1 MATERQVVEQL
12 VHDYGTRLYTFCR
25 RLAFTPGDADDLYQQ
40 TYLRI
45 LDMKGTLD
53 LSHNPA
59 GFLMSVATRLWSDER
74 RKFARRQRIVPLHY
88 NNVQV
93 NEVPDEKSTE
103 RMVEQQQTQIELR
116 EAVQQLSDA
125 LRVPVLLY
133 YMGDMS
139 VQDISSALRI
149 PQGTVK
155 SRLHQ
160 ARQKLKLRLEESGYD
175 G

>member
-25 RLAFTPGDADDLYQQ
+25 RLTFTSGDADDLYQQ

-53 LSHNPA
+53 LTHNPA

-74 RKFARRQRIVPLHY
+74 RKFARRQRIAPVHY
-88 NNVQV
+88 SNDQV

-103 RMVEQQQTQIELR
+103 QMVEQQHR
-116 EAVQQLSDA
+116 YS
-125 LRVPVLLY
+125 
-133 YMGDMS
+133 
-139 VQDISSALRI
+139 
-149 PQGTVK
+149 
-155 SRLHQ
+155 
-160 ARQKLKLRLEESGYD
+160 
-175 G
+175 